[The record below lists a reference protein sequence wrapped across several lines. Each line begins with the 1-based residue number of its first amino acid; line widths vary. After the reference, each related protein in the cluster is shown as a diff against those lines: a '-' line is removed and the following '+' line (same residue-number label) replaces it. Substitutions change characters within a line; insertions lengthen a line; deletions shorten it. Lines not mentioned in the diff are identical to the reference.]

1 MNNIKLNVFVKN
13 KLLNKPKNIIYTKNK
28 VYKYEDVIKKFNEF
42 KLKKKWFD
50 YEICGIFNYFINTNN
65 HIIMYHSGGK
75 ENTLLMIKYENN
87 YYYYKLPYLIINN
100 KIDKLKNISFIAYYN

>member
-1 MNNIKLNVFVKN
+1 
-13 KLLNKPKNIIYTKNK
+13 
-28 VYKYEDVIKKFNEF
+28 
-42 KLKKKWFD
+42 
-50 YEICGIFNYFINTNN
+50 
-65 HIIMYHSGGK
+65 MYHSGGK